1 MANAASLPTQPFRLA
16 TGSQPARNFGLSFK
30 RLRTPSMTG
39 PFWPSIHRMVT
50 IPILATLARPS
61 WVQSKRILCNSL
73 QPLLGDE
80 REQLAHRAFEGKFER
95 SPFIWFALTAKVS
108 GDGRPDRRPVSF
120 LVRTRSVN
128 QVAAGAGQGSNSPAI
143 RSEPPKD
150 RLSKSL
156 NRQNAECFGW
166 QAWRAARARC
176 PRFACHACPLAAR
189 FSAA

>member
-39 PFWPSIHRMVT
+39 PFRPSIHRMVT

-61 WVQSKRILCNSL
+61 WVQSQRILCNSL

-95 SPFIWFALTAKVS
+95 SPFIWFALTAEVS
-108 GDGRPDRRPVSF
+108 GDGRPDRVRF
-120 LVRTRSVN
+120 LSWSGLVLL
-128 QVAAGAGQGSNSPAI
+128 I
-143 RSEPPKD
+143 RSPLE
-150 RLSKSL
+150 RV
-156 NRQNAECFGW
+156 
-166 QAWRAARARC
+166 RART
-176 PRFACHACPLAAR
+176 PRLYVPSRPRIDYQNL
-189 FSAA
+189 

>member
-39 PFWPSIHRMVT
+39 PFRPSIHRMVT

-61 WVQSKRILCNSL
+61 WVQSQRILCNSL

-95 SPFIWFALTAKVS
+95 SPFIWFAFGSPFMRTARPSFVRAMAPARTAEHHRAKCTTS
-108 GDGRPDRRPVSF
+108 PSRPRKPMPPNGR
-120 LVRTRSVN
+120 
-128 QVAAGAGQGSNSPAI
+128 
-143 RSEPPKD
+143 
-150 RLSKSL
+150 
-156 NRQNAECFGW
+156 
-166 QAWRAARARC
+166 
-176 PRFACHACPLAAR
+176 
-189 FSAA
+189 